1 MANNKPPLPPPA
13 IAYLCDLTE
22 EQSKGCGPEGPQ
34 VFYLCLYLFISLF
47 SIFNIFERADSSR

>member
-22 EQSKGCGPEGPQ
+22 EQSKGCGPGGPQ
-34 VFYLCLYLFISLF
+34 VTQAQILSAF
-47 SIFNIFERADSSR
+47 SEIIIVSK

>member
-13 IAYLCDLTE
+13 IAYLCDLSE

-34 VFYLCLYLFISLF
+34 VTPKRSYCRPFPK
-47 SIFNIFERADSSR
+47 N